1 MSGLAKFWKIV
12 RWFILGGLVVAI
24 GLMLMKPSRPAPELS
39 KTEQKQLSQDFEQ
52 KLEHMEEARANGES
66 GTRAEFTPEEV
77 NAGVTD
83 MASNADRVVAPGSAD
98 NVDAKIVGINF
109 LGDEAT
115 GQFIVHHYGQDF
127 YITLS
132 GHLSAKDGYAN
143 IEVTNAKIGNL
154 TVPASMINPRLQ
166 AKMAEPEQRE
176 KLKLPDFVADLRVE
190 NGKLVIVEK

>member
-1 MSGLAKFWKIV
+1 MNRLAKSWKV
-12 RWFILGGLVVAI
+12 LRWFILAALIVAI
-24 GLMLMKPSRPAPELS
+24 VLMLMKPSRPAPELS

-52 KLEHMEEARANGES
+52 KLEHMEEARSNGES
-66 GTRAEFTPEEV
+66 GARAEFTPEEV
-77 NAGVTD
+77 NAGLTD
-83 MASNADRVVAPGSAD
+83 MAANADKAIAPGPAE
-98 NVDAKIVGINF
+98 NVDARIVGINF

-132 GHLSAKDGYAN
+132 GHLSARDGYAN
-143 IEVTNAKIGNL
+143 IEVTNAKIGDL

-166 AKMAEPEQRE
+166 AKLAEPEQRE
-176 KLKLPDFVADLRVE
+176 KLKLPDFVQDLRVE